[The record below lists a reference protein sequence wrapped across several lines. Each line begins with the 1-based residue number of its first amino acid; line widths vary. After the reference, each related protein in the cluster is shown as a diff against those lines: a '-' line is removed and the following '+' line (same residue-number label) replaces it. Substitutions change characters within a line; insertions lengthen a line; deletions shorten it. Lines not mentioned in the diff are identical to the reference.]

1 MAGQDHLYSI
11 LHATAEAWVLA
22 TLPKTPGTNEVDYD
36 RIVSLLTPDAEIS
49 WGHSLFVS
57 QTPPLRG
64 TKTPDGFLEHMK
76 SMAPRLGTW
85 QIAITDISVDT
96 VKRSAVVR
104 ADFDMQAE
112 VDGEVVR
119 NEILFW
125 VKLDESGTKVKAS
138 TEFVDPIASGRLR
151 ELMMA
156 KAAKAGGGAGKAT

>member
-1 MAGQDHLYSI
+1 MAAQDALYDTLRS
-11 LHATAEAWVLA
+11 TAESWVLA

-36 RIVSLLTPDAEIS
+36 RILSLLTSDAEIS

-85 QIAITDISVDT
+85 QIAIADICVDT
-96 VKRSAVVR
+96 AKRSAVVR

-125 VKLDESGTKVKAS
+125 VKLDESGKKVKAS
-138 TEFVDPIASGRLR
+138 TEFVDPIASGKLR

-156 KAAKAGGGAGKAT
+156 KAAKAGGGAGKAV